1 MTGGQAG
8 MWAMLAAFVVV
19 LVLALTARTGKEAW
33 GRGNLLCG
41 LLSFAVP
48 LAGLVFSGDVGGN
61 IAELATSIQAYEL
74 LQPIG
79 ITPESVLVFAQ
90 AISDAETGVETAGAE
105 IGVAGLGGMMV
116 IGTLIFIGLFLGLIF
131 IIIAFFL
138 LRGGTLNQQRL
149 PEGPVKP
156 VVPRRVADVDQAR
169 QHLASPAQDPNERPD
184 AQLGRLPWL
193 KEGKQRARGA
203 AADAPGKEP
212 FFSSEKAGFMVTA
225 SQPHLPT

>member
-19 LVLALTARTGKEAW
+19 LVLALTARTGKKAW

-48 LAGLVFSGDVGGN
+48 LAGLVFSGVVGGN

-90 AISDAETGVETAGAE
+90 AISEAETGAETAGAE
-105 IGVAGLGGMMV
+105 IGAAIGAGLGGMMV
-116 IGTLIFIGLFLGLIF
+116 TGTLIFIGFFLGLIF

-149 PEGPVKP
+149 PEGPIKP
-156 VVPRRVADVDQAR
+156 VVPRRVADVDTAR
-169 QHLASPAQDPNERPD
+169 QDLASPAQDPKERPD
-184 AQLGRLPWL
+184 AQRGRLPWV
-193 KEGKQRARGA
+193 KVGKQRARRA
-203 AADAPGKEP
+203 TADAPGKEP
-212 FFSSEKAGFMVTA
+212 FFSS
-225 SQPHLPT
+225 